1 MKYMAPEILIL
12 TFLMLN
18 DIQLRLIGLYYNT
31 EKDIESV
38 QEGIQRN
45 IESGDFEKVKLKK
58 TQAAN
63 MCLADYFNPLAV

>member
-1 MKYMAPEILIL
+1 MYDILMYMLPEILIL

-31 EKDIESV
+31 EKDIETV
-38 QEGIQRN
+38 QDGIQRN

-58 TQAAN
+58 
-63 MCLADYFNPLAV
+63 

>member
-38 QEGIQRN
+38 QEGI
-45 IESGDFEKVKLKK
+45 
-58 TQAAN
+58 
-63 MCLADYFNPLAV
+63 